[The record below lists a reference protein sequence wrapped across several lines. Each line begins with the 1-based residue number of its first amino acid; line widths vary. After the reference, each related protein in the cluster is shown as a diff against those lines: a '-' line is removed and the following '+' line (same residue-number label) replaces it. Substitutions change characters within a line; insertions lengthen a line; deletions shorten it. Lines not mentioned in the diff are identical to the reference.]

1 VRRLLVVA
9 TVAAGALVLGPAS
22 SAATRECDGLD
33 VCIPVAG
40 PWVVLPTSASFP
52 RERVE
57 WRLTCPRGH
66 VVGGL
71 DAELTERAIDVGFFG
86 RLGSPVNPGITTT
99 RSVVFFAS
107 YVGATARAPSFRPHV
122 GCMPSAGG
130 GERVPTASDVFR
142 PGQPTVRRVRS
153 VRVRPGR
160 TVVTSMCRA
169 GETLVAASHAFGFY
183 TRRPPTPSL
192 VLSVSGTQSVRG
204 DRIAVAV
211 RGDAELGGVRAV
223 VQVHAVC
230 SRLR

>member
-1 VRRLLVVA
+1 VRRLLLLVA
-9 TVAAGALVLGPAS
+9 VAGCALVLAPVS

-40 PWVVLPTSASFP
+40 PWVVLPTGASFP

-57 WRLTCPRGH
+57 WRMTCPRGH

-71 DAELTERAIDVGFFG
+71 DAELTERAIDIGFLG
-86 RLGSPVNPGITTT
+86 RLGSPVNPGITTS

-107 YVGATARAPSFRPHV
+107 YVGATARAPSFRPHI
-122 GCMPSAGG
+122 GCMPTAGG
-130 GERVPTASDVFR
+130 GERVPTASNVFR

-153 VRVRPGR
+153 VRVLPGR
-160 TVVTSMCRA
+160 SVVTSSCRA
-169 GETLVAASHAFGFY
+169 GETLVAASHAFGFF
-183 TRRPPTPSL
+183 TRRPPAASL
-192 VLSVSGTQSVRG
+192 VSSVRGTQAVRG
-204 DRIAVAV
+204 DRVAVAV

-230 SRLR
+230 ARVR